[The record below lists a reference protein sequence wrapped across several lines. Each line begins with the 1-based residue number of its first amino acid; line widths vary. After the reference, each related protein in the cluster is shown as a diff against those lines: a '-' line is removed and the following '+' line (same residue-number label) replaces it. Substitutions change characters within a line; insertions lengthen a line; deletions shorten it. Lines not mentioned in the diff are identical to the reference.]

1 MVYYNVSGYNS
12 YMFLVGL
19 LSWWYS
25 DGWID
30 RVRMM
35 RNRLISV
42 ADFFS
47 IGLLVSTLFSPFRQ
61 ISADSTAMSLSDHI
75 HIFFD
80 KLLSRIIGSIVRS
93 FMIITGLIVM
103 LFQSILGI
111 IILSSWLIIPLLP
124 AVGLV
129 GFAIGMVPQWTK

>member
-1 MVYYNVSGYNS
+1 
-12 YMFLVGL
+12 MFLVGL

-35 RNRLISV
+35 RDRLMSV

-47 IGLLVSTLFSPFRQ
+47 ISLLVSTLFSPFRQ
-61 ISADSTAMSLSDHI
+61 ISANGAAVSLSDHM
-75 HIFFD
+75 HVFFD

-93 FMIITGLIVM
+93 FMIIFGLITM
-103 LFQSILGI
+103 LFQAIFGV
-111 IILSSWLIIPLLP
+111 IILLSWLIIPLLP

-129 GFAIGMVPQWTK
+129 GFAIGVVPQWIK

>member
-30 RVRMM
+30 RIRMT
-35 RNRLISV
+35 RDRLISI

-47 IGLLVSTLFSPFRQ
+47 VSLLISTLFSPYRQ
-61 ISADSTAMSLSDHI
+61 ISANSTAVSFGDHMR
-75 HIFFD
+75 IFFD
-80 KLLSRIIGSIVRS
+80 KLLSRIIGSVVRS
-93 FMIITGLIVM
+93 LMIIIGLIVM
-103 LFQSILGI
+103 LLQSIFGI
-111 IILSSWLIIPLLP
+111 VILLSWLIIPLLP
-124 AVGLV
+124 AIGLV
-129 GFAIGMVPQWTK
+129 GFAIGVVPQWVK